1 MRNNSFS
8 KRQGAN
14 HVIKSQS
21 SYVNQQSN
29 AFQIG
34 RIKFNEVLKQYSF
47 IRVIEINN
55 LPRTQTKH
63 EFYFGKG
70 EILSNSREERK
81 QKFVFFD
88 KAGRNKR
95 ETLNIGP
102 CKLVDCAW
110 GKEHISAKVDI
121 GDILVGVLVQNPRQ
135 SANVDKVLTNWSK
148 NGKIVMEFAR
158 LIEFGTKFNVHEI
171 SRLLLQNSCELA
183 LQAQS
188 FPSSFFF
195 NDMGGY
201 VTKESLQAIAK
212 CKDDFY
218 FAIKIILWGELKDMA
233 ILHMIENPELGI
245 QMKHPP
251 LQQEIEICK
260 SIRISEKSLNFITL
274 LSSKLEDFSILTKF
288 YEFFDEISYPQQPEP
303 DKFIKQS
310 IQGYGGY
317 NEYGNKTPEYMEEK
331 NQFNNI
337 LTTTTTTFSS
347 NFSGNFSPPSPDYIG
362 DMSSPS
368 FIPSSPKYFPT
379 SPKSPPKSPSSSTL
393 NKNEYPS
400 SPKSPKSPQSPQ
412 SPPYHHI
419 SPNKES
425 PKIDLPLDKKERK
438 PRKKKVEENL
448 EENLELVKKVKKNKN
463 KE

>member
-1 MRNNSFS
+1 MNNNLNFS

-14 HVIKSQS
+14 HVIRTQS
-21 SYVNQQSN
+21 FNYVNQQSN
-29 AFQIG
+29 AFKIA

-47 IRVIEINN
+47 IRIIEINN
-55 LPRTQTKH
+55 LPKTNTKH
-63 EFYFGKG
+63 EFYYGKG
-70 EILSNSREERK
+70 EIITNSRDEKK

-110 GKEHISAKVDI
+110 GKDHISAKVDI
-121 GDILVGVLVQNPRQ
+121 GDVLIGVLVQNPRQ

-158 LIEFGTKFNVHEI
+158 LIEFGTKFHVHEI

-201 VTKESLQAIAK
+201 VTKESLQTIAK

-218 FAIKIILWGELKDMA
+218 FAVKIILWGELKDMA
-233 ILHMIENPELGI
+233 ILHIIENPELGI
-245 QMKHPP
+245 QMKIPP
-251 LQQEIEICK
+251 SQQEIEICK
-260 SIRISEKSLNFITL
+260 NIRISEKSLNFITL

-288 YEFFDEISYPQQPEP
+288 YDFFDEISYPQKNIIESEKYIQ
-303 DKFIKQS
+303 QS
-310 IQGYGGY
+310 IEEEYEGYY
-317 NEYGNKTPEYMEEK
+317 KNNKNYEGNKTPEFNEEK
-331 NQFNNI
+331 NEQE
-337 LTTTTTTFSS
+337 LTSI
-347 NFSGNFSPPSPDYIG
+347 FSPPSPDYL
-362 DMSSPS
+362 
-368 FIPSSPKYFPT
+368 PSSPKYVPL
-379 SPKSPPKSPSSSTL
+379 SPKYFPSSPDEIKINANVEL
-393 NKNEYPS
+393 QQFPS
-400 SPKSPKSPQSPQ
+400 SPKSPPL
-412 SPPYHHI
+412 I
-419 SPNKES
+419 SSS
-425 PKIDLPLDKKERK
+425 PKEEKLEINLPIDSKQEIKKERK
-438 PRKKKVEENL
+438 PRKKKETSENL
-448 EENLELVKKVKKNKN
+448 DVVKKVKKNKN

>member
-1 MRNNSFS
+1 MRNNSHFS

-14 HVIKSQS
+14 HIIKSQPS

-29 AFQIG
+29 AFQTG

-55 LPRTQTKH
+55 LPRTSTKH

-110 GKEHISAKVDI
+110 GKEHISAKIDI
-121 GDILVGVLVQNPRQ
+121 GDVLVGVLVQNPRQ

-201 VTKESLQAIAK
+201 VTKDSLQAIAK

-245 QMKHPP
+245 QMKIPP

-260 SIRISEKSLNFITL
+260 NIRISEKSLNFITL
-274 LSSKLEDFSILTKF
+274 LSSKLEDFSILSKF
-288 YEFFDEISYPQQPEP
+288 YEFFDEISYPQQIKNEPE
-303 DKFIKQS
+303 KYLKQS
-310 IQGYGGY
+310 IEGYGGY
-317 NEYGNKTPEYMEEK
+317 YGNKTPEYIEEK
-331 NQFNNI
+331 IQSKI
-337 LTTTTTTFSS
+337 DS
-347 NFSGNFSPPSPDYIG
+347 NFSSNFSPPSPDYI
-362 DMSSPS
+362 PQENPYV
-368 FIPSSPKYFPT
+368 PSSPNYFPT
-379 SPKSPPKSPSSSTL
+379 SPKSPPKLYSP
-393 NKNEYPS
+393 KEIKMEFPS
-400 SPKSPKSPQSPQ
+400 SPKSPQLPQSPASPPYHPQ
-412 SPPYHHI
+412 SPPKTTSI
-419 SPNKES
+419 
-425 PKIDLPLDKKERK
+425 KIDLPLDKKEKK
-438 PRKKKVEENL
+438 PRKKKVDDSLKVE
-448 EENLELVKKVKKNKN
+448 VKKVKKNKN